1 MQTLSLVLIEGAEIF
16 HFFSIQFA
24 VGVGF
29 ERKRTNSLSLSL
41 SLFIA
46 RSHAQ
51 QHIMAVAGGRVSA
64 ALGSNLLASGAADR
78 NADATVFVGN
88 VDENV
93 SESLVWELFTQA
105 GPVVSAYMPKDR
117 VTGAHQG
124 YGFVELASEEDA
136 AYAIKILN
144 MIRLNGKPLR
154 VNRSAGGAPGSG
166 NNPNAAADV
175 GANLFIGNLDPDVD
189 EKLLYDTFAAFG
201 VIIDSPK
208 VMRDPETGVS
218 KGFAFVSY
226 DCFEASDAA
235 VEAMNGQFLA
245 NRSIVVQYAFR
256 KDVRG
261 ERHGTPAERL
271 LAAQF
276 KAREAG
282 ARPNT
287 RFSAGPAAA
296 SKAAP
301 GAAAAAPP
309 RTLPPPPPQYGM
321 MMPAPPPMMV
331 MMPPPPQGW
340 QGGQMPPPPP
350 PQGWQGG
357 HLPPPLPQGWQ
368 GGGQRMMPPPPPP
381 PPMGWQGPHSGGGGM
396 MMPPPPPPPPQDDDD
411 IPPPPP
417 PDEDE

>member
-1 MQTLSLVLIEGAEIF
+1 
-16 HFFSIQFA
+16 
-24 VGVGF
+24 
-29 ERKRTNSLSLSL
+29 
-41 SLFIA
+41 
-46 RSHAQ
+46 
-51 QHIMAVAGGRVSA
+51 MAVAGGRVSA
-64 ALGSNLLASGAADR
+64 ALGSNLLAAGAADR

-88 VDENV
+88 VDEDV

-105 GPVVSAYMPKDR
+105 GPVVSVYMPKDR

-154 VNRSAGGAPGSG
+154 VNRSAGGAPGS

-175 GANLFIGNLDPDVD
+175 GANLFVGNLDPDVD

-256 KDVRG
+256 KDARG

-276 KAREAG
+276 RAREAG
-282 ARPNT
+282 ARPHT
-287 RFSAGPAAA
+287 RFAVGPA
-296 SKAAP
+296 SKG
-301 GAAAAAPP
+301 GAAGGAGA
-309 RTLPPPPPQYGM
+309 PPPPQ
-321 MMPAPPPMMV
+321 
-331 MMPPPPQGW
+331 
-340 QGGQMPPPPP
+340 QMPPPPP
-350 PQGWQGG
+350 PPHYGM
-357 HLPPPLPQGWQ
+357 
-368 GGGQRMMPPPPPP
+368 MMPPPPPPPMMMPPP
-381 PPMGWQGPHSGGGGM
+381 PPMGWQGPPPPMGWQGPPPPQGWHAGGGGQGGR
-396 MMPPPPPPPPQDDDD
+396 MMPPPPPPPQWRGPPPPPPGGMMMMPPPPPMGWQGPPGGGMAPPPPPPPPPQVGDDDD
-411 IPPPPP
+411 DVPPPPP
-417 PDEDE
+417 PDEEE

>member
-1 MQTLSLVLIEGAEIF
+1 
-16 HFFSIQFA
+16 
-24 VGVGF
+24 
-29 ERKRTNSLSLSL
+29 
-41 SLFIA
+41 
-46 RSHAQ
+46 
-51 QHIMAVAGGRVSA
+51 MAVAGGRVSA

-88 VDENV
+88 VDENA

-105 GPVVSAYMPKDR
+105 GPVVSVYMPKDR

-166 NNPNAAADV
+166 ANPNAAADV
-175 GANLFIGNLDPDVD
+175 GANLFVGNLDPDVD

-256 KDVRG
+256 KDARG

-282 ARPNT
+282 ARPHT
-287 RFSAGPAAA
+287 RFAVGPAA
-296 SKAAP
+296 KGAAAA
-301 GAAAAAPP
+301 AAAAAPP
-309 RTLPPPPPQYGM
+309 QMPPPPQMQMPPPQYGMMPPPPQYGM
-321 MMPAPPPMMV
+321 MPPPPPMGWQQGGR
-331 MMPPPPQGW
+331 MPPP
-340 QGGQMPPPPP
+340 PPPPP
-350 PQGWQGG
+350 PQGWHG
-357 HLPPPLPQGWQ
+357 PPPPPGWQ
-368 GGGQRMMPPPPPP
+368 GGGMGGMMPPPPPPQWRGPPGGMMMMPPPPP
-381 PPMGWQGPHSGGGGM
+381 PPMGWQGPPGGG
-396 MMPPPPPPPPQDDDD
+396 MPPPPPPPPPQVDDDD
-411 IPPPPP
+411 DDVPPPPP

>member
-1 MQTLSLVLIEGAEIF
+1 
-16 HFFSIQFA
+16 
-24 VGVGF
+24 
-29 ERKRTNSLSLSL
+29 
-41 SLFIA
+41 
-46 RSHAQ
+46 
-51 QHIMAVAGGRVSA
+51 MAVAGGRVSA

-88 VDENV
+88 VDENA

-105 GPVVSAYMPKDR
+105 GPVVSVYMPKDR

-154 VNRSAGGAPGSG
+154 VNRSAGGAPGS
-166 NNPNAAADV
+166 NPNAAADV

-235 VEAMNGQFLA
+235 IEAMNGQFLA

-256 KDVRG
+256 KDARG

-282 ARPNT
+282 ARPHT
-287 RFSAGPAAA
+287 RFSVGPAA
-296 SKAAP
+296 K
-301 GAAAAAPP
+301 GGTAAAPAAAP
-309 RTLPPPPPQYGM
+309 FAQMPPPQMPMPPQYGM
-321 MMPAPPPMMV
+321 MMPPPPMMGWQQGGQ
-331 MMPPPPQGW
+331 MPMPPPPQQQQQGW
-340 QGGQMPPPPP
+340 HGPPP
-350 PQGWQGG
+350 
-357 HLPPPLPQGWQ
+357 PQGWQ
-368 GGGQRMMPPPPPP
+368 GGGQRMMPPPPPQWRGPPGGMMPPPP
-381 PPMGWQGPHSGGGGM
+381 PPMGWQGAPGGG
-396 MMPPPPPPPPQDDDD
+396 MPPPPPPPPQVDDDD
-411 IPPPPP
+411 DVPPPPP

>member
-1 MQTLSLVLIEGAEIF
+1 
-16 HFFSIQFA
+16 
-24 VGVGF
+24 
-29 ERKRTNSLSLSL
+29 
-41 SLFIA
+41 
-46 RSHAQ
+46 
-51 QHIMAVAGGRVSA
+51 MAVAGGRVSA
-64 ALGSNLLASGAADR
+64 ALGSSLLASGAAER

-88 VDENV
+88 VDENA

-105 GPVVSAYMPKDR
+105 GPVVSVYMPKDR

-154 VNRSAGGAPGSG
+154 VNRSAGGAPGS

-235 VEAMNGQFLA
+235 IEAMNGQFLA

-256 KDVRG
+256 KDARG

-271 LAAQF
+271 LATQF

-282 ARPNT
+282 ARPHT
-287 RFSAGPAAA
+287 RFSVGPA
-296 SKAAP
+296 SKG
-301 GAAAAAPP
+301 GAGAAAPP
-309 RTLPPPPPQYGM
+309 QQMPPQMPIPPPQYGM
-321 MMPAPPPMMV
+321 MPPPMML
-331 MMPPPPQGW
+331 MPPPPMGGWQQGGGGQQMPPPPQQGW
-340 QGGQMPPPPP
+340 HQGPPP
-350 PQGWQGG
+350 PQRGWQG
-357 HLPPPLPQGWQ
+357 
-368 GGGQRMMPPPPPP
+368 GGGQRMMPPPPPQWRGP
-381 PPMGWQGPHSGGGGM
+381 PPPTGGGMM
-396 MMPPPPPPPPQDDDD
+396 MMPPPPPPMGWQGGPPGGMPPPPPPPPPPQADDDD
-411 IPPPPP
+411 DVPPPPP

>member
-1 MQTLSLVLIEGAEIF
+1 
-16 HFFSIQFA
+16 
-24 VGVGF
+24 
-29 ERKRTNSLSLSL
+29 
-41 SLFIA
+41 
-46 RSHAQ
+46 
-51 QHIMAVAGGRVSA
+51 MAVAGGRVSA

-88 VDENV
+88 VDEDV

-105 GPVVSAYMPKDR
+105 GPVVSVYMPKDR

-154 VNRSAGGAPGSG
+154 VNRSAGGAPGS

-235 VEAMNGQFLA
+235 IEAMNGQFLA

-256 KDVRG
+256 KDARG

-282 ARPNT
+282 ARPHT
-287 RFSAGPAAA
+287 RFSAGPAT
-296 SKAAP
+296 KAAA
-301 GAAAAAPP
+301 AAAAAPQV
-309 RTLPPPPPQYGM
+309 PPPPPPQMPQYGM
-321 MMPAPPPMMV
+321 MMPP
-331 MMPPPPQGW
+331 PPPPQ
-340 QGGQMPPPPP
+340 MMMMMPPPP
-350 PQGWQGG
+350 PQGWQVGQMPP
-357 HLPPPLPQGWQ
+357 PPPLPQGWQ
-368 GGGQRMMPPPPPP
+368 GGPPPPLPQGWQGGRMMPPPPPPQWRGPPPPPP
-381 PPMGWQGPHSGGGGM
+381 PPMGWQGPPGAGGGGM
-396 MMPPPPPPPPQDDDD
+396 MVPPPRPPPPSQEDDDD
-411 IPPPPP
+411 VPPPPP

>member
-1 MQTLSLVLIEGAEIF
+1 
-16 HFFSIQFA
+16 
-24 VGVGF
+24 
-29 ERKRTNSLSLSL
+29 
-41 SLFIA
+41 
-46 RSHAQ
+46 
-51 QHIMAVAGGRVSA
+51 MAVAGGRVSA
-64 ALGSNLLASGAADR
+64 ALGSNLLAAGGAADR
-78 NADATVFVGN
+78 NAEATVFVGN
-88 VDENV
+88 VDESI

-105 GPVVSAYMPKDR
+105 GPVVSVYMPKDR

-154 VNRSAGGAPGSG
+154 VNRSAGGAPGS

-208 VMRDPETGVS
+208 VMRDPDTGVS

-245 NRSIVVQYAFR
+245 NRSIVLQYAFR
-256 KDVRG
+256 KDARG

-276 KAREAG
+276 RAREAG
-282 ARPNT
+282 ARPHT
-287 RFSAGPAAA
+287 RFSVGPAP
-296 SKAAP
+296 KGG
-301 GAAAAAPP
+301 GAAVAAQQQMQMPP
-309 RTLPPPPPQYGM
+309 PPPQMQMPPPQYGM
-321 MMPAPPPMMV
+321 MMMPPPPAMGWQQGGGGGQMMPPPPPPMGWQQG
-331 MMPPPPQGW
+331 PPPPQGW
-340 QGGQMPPPPP
+340 QGGQQRMMMPPPPP
-350 PQGWQGG
+350 PPQWRG
-357 HLPPPLPQGWQ
+357 PPPGA
-368 GGGQRMMPPPPPP
+368 GGMMMMPPPP
-381 PPMGWQGPHSGGGGM
+381 PPMGWQGPPGG

-411 IPPPPP
+411 DVPPPPP
-417 PDEDE
+417 PDEDDE

>member
-1 MQTLSLVLIEGAEIF
+1 
-16 HFFSIQFA
+16 
-24 VGVGF
+24 
-29 ERKRTNSLSLSL
+29 
-41 SLFIA
+41 
-46 RSHAQ
+46 
-51 QHIMAVAGGRVSA
+51 MAAAGGRVSA
-64 ALGSNLLASGAADR
+64 ALGSNLLAAGAAER
-78 NADATVFVGN
+78 NAEATVFVGN
-88 VDENV
+88 VDENA

-105 GPVVSAYMPKDR
+105 GPVVSVYMPKDR

-154 VNRSAGGAPGSG
+154 VNRSAGGGAPGS

-175 GANLFIGNLDPDVD
+175 GANLFVGNLDPDVD

-218 KGFAFVSY
+218 KGFAFVSF

-235 VEAMNGQFLA
+235 IEAMDGQFLA

-256 KDVRG
+256 KDARG

-282 ARPNT
+282 ARPHT
-287 RFSAGPAAA
+287 RFAVGPA
-296 SKAAP
+296 SKSGGA
-301 GAAAAAPP
+301 GAAGAPP
-309 RTLPPPPPQYGM
+309 VQQQMPPPPPPPQYGGMMMPPPPPPQYGM
-321 MMPAPPPMMV
+321 MMPPPPMGWQGPPGGMPPLPPPPMGWNGGGQQR
-331 MMPPPPQGW
+331 MMPPPPPQWRG
-340 QGGQMPPPPP
+340 PPPPP
-350 PQGWQGG
+350 P
-357 HLPPPLPQGWQ
+357 
-368 GGGQRMMPPPPPP
+368 GGGVTMMPPPP
-381 PPMGWQGPHSGGGGM
+381 PPMGWQGPPGGG
-396 MMPPPPPPPPQDDDD
+396 MPPPPPPPQADYDDDD
-411 IPPPPP
+411 VPPPPPPP

>member
-1 MQTLSLVLIEGAEIF
+1 
-16 HFFSIQFA
+16 
-24 VGVGF
+24 
-29 ERKRTNSLSLSL
+29 
-41 SLFIA
+41 
-46 RSHAQ
+46 
-51 QHIMAVAGGRVSA
+51 MAVAGGRVSA

-88 VDENV
+88 VDEDA

-105 GPVVSAYMPKDR
+105 GPVVSVYMPKDR

-136 AYAIKILN
+136 VYAIKILN

-154 VNRSAGGAPGSG
+154 VNRSAGAGMSGSGSG
-166 NNPNAAADV
+166 NNPNAATDV

-256 KDVRG
+256 KDARG

-282 ARPNT
+282 ARPHT
-287 RFSAGPAAA
+287 RF
-296 SKAAP
+296 
-301 GAAAAAPP
+301 AAAAKGAGGGAVPQQMPP
-309 RTLPPPPPQYGM
+309 PPSPPPPPPPPPPYGGGQ
-321 MMPAPPPMMV
+321 MMPPPPMM
-331 MMPPPPQGW
+331 MMPPPPMGWQGPPPPQGW
-340 QGGQMPPPPP
+340 QMPPPPAQGWQGQQRMMPPPPP
-350 PQGWQGG
+350 PPMGWQG
-357 HLPPPLPQGWQ
+357 LP
-368 GGGQRMMPPPPPP
+368 GGMMPPPPPPP
-381 PPMGWQGPHSGGGGM
+381 PPMGWQGPPGGM
-396 MMPPPPPPPPQDDDD
+396 MAPPPPPPPPPPVDNDDDD
-411 IPPPPP
+411 VPPPPP